1 MIDVVSIL
9 KAIHAVL
16 TAAFVVAT
24 FALFGIS
31 LVNRLRIKR
40 VLLSWRAIGWKRFP
54 WPPLSFAAIIA
65 GIQFLAVSN
74 GSTIPTL
81 LLVGYGLGTLAWIG
95 SSVLSNSIAVCE
107 CGIIGDI
114 HSRNHAISWSQITDY
129 FEYNRCGVQGVV
141 LLYRGRDGAQRRLD
155 LPVPRN
161 RRSAFMNQLSARFDS
176 HVEVPGAPALGRTA
190 LEG

>member
-9 KAIHAVL
+9 KAMHAVL

-31 LVNRLRIKR
+31 VINRMRIKR
-40 VLLSWRAIGWKRFP
+40 VALTWRPLGWKRFP
-54 WPPLSFAAIIA
+54 WAPLSFAAIIA
-65 GIQFLAVSN
+65 SIQFLAAAN
-74 GSTIPTL
+74 GSTIPTIL
-81 LLVGYGLGTLAWIG
+81 LAGYALGTLAWIG

-107 CGIIGDI
+107 CGIVADI
-114 HSRNHAISWSQITDY
+114 HSRDHAISWAQISDY

-141 LLYRGRDGAQRRLD
+141 LLYRGRDGTRRRLD
-155 LPVPRN
+155 LPVPR
-161 RRSAFMNQLSARFDS
+161 RLRASFLDQLSGHLNAR
-176 HVEVPGAPALGRTA
+176 VEAPGAPAVGRTA